1 MRATGR
7 FWPAAAGLT
16 VVPVFDPKAPDR
28 APESGEQESAKA
40 NEGAPVFWRDIGRGG
55 GNHAGDE
62 SKLLGL
68 AHAYEERTR
77 LRKTPRLVLRP
88 AELNPAESERPH

>member
-1 MRATGR
+1 MPGDR

-16 VVPVFDPKAPDR
+16 VVPVFEPKPPDR
-28 APESGEQESAKA
+28 APESGKQESAKLTRGRRCFGGTSA
-40 NEGAPVFWRDIGRGG
+40 AGA
-55 GNHAGDE
+55 GNHVGDE

-68 AHAYEERTR
+68 PHAYEERTR